1 MRTFIAALALSLAA
15 CSPAEEEERL
25 GGVILEHPPELP
37 PSPLNLDAAAL
48 THAPATGQWFERVD
62 EGTFATGFGAPES
75 EYQFIIVCT
84 QGSGAINVTSS
95 NELAPD
101 QDTLIRIITSTQ
113 TLELPARSFND
124 GLPSIAAEVAESA
137 PQKTP
142 LIGMLGA
149 PTDRFAVDAGGEITV
164 YPWHDS
170 IARTLIACR

>member
-1 MRTFIAALALSLAA
+1 MRTLIAVLALILAA
-15 CSPAEEEERL
+15 CSPAPSSAPAGATTESGAAEQ
-25 GGVILEHPPELP
+25 

-48 THAPATGQWFERVD
+48 GGAPATGQWFEAVD
-62 EGTFATGFGAPES
+62 EGTFATGFGLPES
-75 EYQFIIVCT
+75 EYQITIVCT
-84 QGSGAINVTSS
+84 QGASSIQITSE

-113 TLELPARSFND
+113 TLELPARSFNE
-124 GLPSIAAEVAESA
+124 GLPHISAEVGDLA
-137 PQKTP
+137 PQKGP

-149 PTDRFAVDAGGEITV
+149 PTDKFAIDAGGVITV